1 MKCADLKHPQ
11 QPIGTAE
18 DGVVRF
24 KGNSIIQDLF
34 RSRALDLNEISRRIR
49 RGDFP
54 KEDYVQ
60 LTQLLGYSVSGWGD
74 LSTSPPEM
82 VAAADKEAER
92 IRSGGGA

>member
-24 KGNSIIQDLF
+24 KGNSIIEDLF
-34 RSRALDLNEISRRIR
+34 RTRALDLNKIGARVDA
-49 RGDFP
+49 GLFP
-54 KEDYVQ
+54 VEDYVQ

-92 IRSGGGA
+92 IRSGGDL

>member
-1 MKCADLKHPQ
+1 MKCILLLHPE
-11 QPIGTAE
+11 QPIGMAS
-18 DGVVRF
+18 DGVIRF
-24 KGNSIIQDLF
+24 KGNSIIKELK
-34 RSRALDLNEISRRIR
+34 RTRALDLNKISVRVQ

-54 KEDYVQ
+54 MEDYVQ

-92 IRSGGGA
+92 IRSGGEK

>member
-24 KGNSIIQDLF
+24 KGNSIIEDLF
-34 RSRALDLNEISRRIR
+34 RTRALDLNKISVRVQ

-82 VAAADKEAER
+82 VTAADKEAER
-92 IRSGGGA
+92 IRSGEGP

>member
-24 KGNSIIQDLF
+24 KGNSIIEDLF
-34 RSRALDLNEISRRIR
+34 QSRALDLNEINRRVY

-92 IRSGGGA
+92 IRSGGDT